1 MRHTFYVNSKRNV
14 PCGVIKMSSYSM
26 LIIAALVIL
35 LIYSYHKYTSI
46 LWEMKQVISVRESA
60 LDIANRVV
68 NSGNSNELYQ
78 YILETCLK
86 LIPKAKFGSILMFND
101 DGLLYAKASV
111 GFNINEIS
119 KFRLKL
125 EESFLYIATDGALD
139 RTVIINRLEDIV
151 LEKNMVNSGDKGFA
165 IRSEVSSPLYIN
177 NELVGL
183 LCIDGDKN
191 DIFSKEDIY
200 ILDYMS
206 NQISIVINNQ
216 KLYDEILFLSMYDS
230 LTGLLNRNCFEREVS
245 RLLCSADSNTG
256 NLHFVLIDLDD
267 FKKANDTFGHRYGD
281 EILKSF
287 TMIIKKYLGGNDLCG
302 RYGGDEFVAV
312 FHNEHKALIAILE
325 KVRSEFINCDKVHKL
340 EGFMP
345 DFSYGVTSFRE
356 GRCSLDELYRLADK
370 RMYEIKSNKKN
381 RQ

>member
-1 MRHTFYVNSKRNV
+1 M
-14 PCGVIKMSSYSM
+14 PCGVIKMSSYLM
-26 LIIAALVIL
+26 LIMAALVVL
-35 LIYSYHKYTSI
+35 LIHSYHKNASI
-46 LWEMKQVISVRESA
+46 LREMKQVIAVRESA

-68 NSGNSNELYQ
+68 NSGNSNDLYQ

-86 LIPKAKFGSILMFND
+86 LIPKAKFGSILMFNT

-125 EESFLYIATDGALD
+125 EESFIFIATDGELD

-183 LCIDGDKN
+183 LCIDGDES
-191 DIFSKEDIY
+191 DIFSKQDIY
-200 ILDYMS
+200 VLDYMS

-216 KLYDEILFLSMYDS
+216 KLYGEILSLSMYDS
-230 LTGLLNRNCFEREVS
+230 LTGLLNRNCFERETAK
-245 RLLCSADSNTG
+245 LLCDTDTG
-256 NLHFVLIDLDD
+256 MENMHFVLIDLDD
-267 FKKANDTFGHRYGD
+267 FKKANDTFGHHYGD

-287 TMIIKKYLGGNDLCG
+287 ARIIKDRLGENDLCG

-312 FHNEHKALIAILE
+312 FRIEHKLLIKTLE
-325 KVRSEFINCDKVHKL
+325 KIRTDFMYSEKVHRH
-340 EGFMP
+340 EGFIP
-345 DFSYGVTSFRE
+345 DFSYGVASFLE

-370 RMYEIKSNKKN
+370 RMYEIKSNNRN